1 MIFDFTKGCI
11 KFLFLPLIMVAK
23 MSTDY
28 EAKEKIRKDK
38 QARQA
43 HR

>member
-1 MIFDFTKGCI
+1 MILDFTKGCI
-11 KFLFLPLIMVAK
+11 KFLFLPILVVSK
-23 MSTDY
+23 MSKDY